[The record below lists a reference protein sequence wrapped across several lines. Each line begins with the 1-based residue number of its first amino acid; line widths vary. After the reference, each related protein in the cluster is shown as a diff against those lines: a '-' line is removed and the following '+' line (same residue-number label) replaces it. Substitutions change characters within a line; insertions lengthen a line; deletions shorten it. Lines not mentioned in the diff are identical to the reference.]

1 METLQ
6 STGQAVG
13 LGSPPQTISGS
24 APVGAAPQKSTEEQ
38 RAKWR
43 EKNRLAWLRKSA
55 RAKGLPDPVP
65 PVALPSAPPPGQ
77 PGDIPGVPWDPGVLA
92 PFWQSVVPEV
102 EKLDV
107 ASLAKKAVPLGEAIV
122 AKVKSDAPWNPVAKA
137 TLISTGPHVTAA
149 ALNAMGLSAE
159 HAPTVAFVGA
169 VGAILTGRTLLMNQL
184 ERMVAEARGDK
195 AKSEG
200 SEPLRKGDYH
210 D

>member
-1 METLQ
+1 
-6 STGQAVG
+6 
-13 LGSPPQTISGS
+13 
-24 APVGAAPQKSTEEQ
+24 
-38 RAKWR
+38 
-43 EKNRLAWLRKSA
+43 
-55 RAKGLPDPVP
+55 
-65 PVALPSAPPPGQ
+65 
-77 PGDIPGVPWDPGVLA
+77 
-92 PFWQSVVPEV
+92 VPEV

-122 AKVKSDAPWNPVAKA
+122 AKVKTDAPWNPVAKA

-184 ERMVAEARGDK
+184 ERMVAEAK
-195 AKSEG
+195 AEKSTPEG
-200 SEPLRKGDYH
+200 SEPLRKVDYH